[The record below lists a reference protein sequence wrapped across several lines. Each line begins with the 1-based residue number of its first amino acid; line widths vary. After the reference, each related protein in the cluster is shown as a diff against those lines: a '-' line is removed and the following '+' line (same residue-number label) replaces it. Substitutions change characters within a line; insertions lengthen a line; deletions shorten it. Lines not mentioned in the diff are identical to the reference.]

1 MSNINTITPKKA
13 HDRIISQIGKEG
25 WFCLNDGA
33 KLREIA
39 GYAPDEY
46 SPRWVESE
54 DGSERQDWSP
64 VHEINRVIE
73 DAIDLLD
80 NELVISI
87 SRTQSH
93 IKSTGTRKKWRIG
106 YVLNILP
113 LGKGYV
119 CGWDECVTNRPFYTL
134 EECLNAI
141 EACKDGVAD
150 KVSESKAFYITGDAD
165 AVEKVAEMFG
175 SLSHIDLPNCEND

>member
-1 MSNINTITPKKA
+1 MKNINRITPKTA
-13 HDRIISQIGKEG
+13 HDRIIPQIGKEG

-33 KLREIA
+33 KLRDIV
-39 GYAPDEY
+39 GYDESEY
-46 SPRWVESE
+46 SPRWVERE
-54 DGSERQDWSP
+54 DGSEYQDWSP
-64 VHEINRVIE
+64 IHEINRVIE

-87 SRTQSH
+87 SRTQSP
-93 IKSTGTRKKWRIG
+93 IRPVGTRKKWRIG
-106 YVLNILP
+106 YVLNILS

-119 CGWDECVTNRPFYTL
+119 CGWDLGVTNCPFYTL

-141 EACKDGVAD
+141 EARKDGIAN

-175 SLSHIDLPNCEND
+175 SLAHLDLPI